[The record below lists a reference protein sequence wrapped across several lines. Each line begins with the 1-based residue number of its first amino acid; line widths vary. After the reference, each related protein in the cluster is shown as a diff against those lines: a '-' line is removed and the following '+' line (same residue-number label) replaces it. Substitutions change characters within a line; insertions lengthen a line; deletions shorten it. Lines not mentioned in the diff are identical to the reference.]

1 MKTSLSLSLGL
12 QTRKC
17 RIVGMEL
24 NQGGEDG
31 TGVAQML
38 ESDFNLAAI
47 LSTTWM
53 MQSGFQTFNLVV
65 GLDDPT
71 WFGF

>member
-1 MKTSLSLSLGL
+1 
-12 QTRKC
+12 
-17 RIVGMEL
+17 MEL

-53 MQSGFQTFNLVV
+53 LQSGFQTFNLVV